1 MGAGTYRIK
10 VIGELDATRIRK
22 ELDDIS
28 KTPLKVNG
36 TLGGVGASADK
47 ATKGVKRLNGAIA
60 ETGKQ
65 TKRVSAPRVA
75 GSYANIGKEAE
86 KSTKKVKGLGAETL
100 HVTKKVIQF
109 GAITSVIRGVTSGFA
124 DMVQNVFELD
134 AALTE
139 FQKVSNLTGKE
150 LERYTDQAYKAGRET
165 ARTGTE
171 MIEAST
177 QFRKMGYSDQQ
188 SMQLAKTA
196 T

>member
-10 VIGELDATRIRK
+10 VIGELDATQIRK

-36 TLGGVGASADK
+36 ALGGVGASADK

-60 ETGKQ
+60 DTSKQ

-86 KSTKKVKGLGAETL
+86 KSTGKLKAFRNETL
-100 HVTKKVIQF
+100 HVTKKVMQF
-109 GAITSVIRGVTSGFA
+109 GAITSVIRGATSGFV

-139 FQKVSNLTGKE
+139 FKKVSNLTGKE

-171 MIEAST
+171 MIDA
-177 QFRKMGYSDQQ
+177 
-188 SMQLAKTA
+188 A

>member
-1 MGAGTYRIK
+1 MGAGIYRIK

-36 TLGGVGASADK
+36 VLGGVGASADK

-60 ETGKQ
+60 DTGKQ

-109 GAITSVIRGVTSGFA
+109 GAITDVIRGVTAGFA

-139 FQKVSNLTGKE
+139 FKKVSNLTGKE
-150 LERYTDQAYKAGRET
+150 LEKYTDQAYKAGRET

-171 MIEAST
+171 MIDA
-177 QFRKMGYSDQQ
+177 
-188 SMQLAKTA
+188 A

>member
-1 MGAGTYRIK
+1 MGAGRYRIK
-10 VIGELDATRIRK
+10 VIGELDATQIRK
-22 ELDDIS
+22 ELADIS

-36 TLGGVGASADK
+36 ALGGMGASADK
-47 ATKGVKRLNGAIA
+47 ATKGFKRLNGAIA
-60 ETGKQ
+60 ETNKQ
-65 TKRVSAPRVA
+65 TKKVKAPRVA
-75 GSYANIGKEAE
+75 GTYANIGKEAE
-86 KSTKKVKGLGAETL
+86 KSTGKLKGFANETL
-100 HVTKKVIQF
+100 HVTKKVVQF
-109 GAITSVIRGVTSGFA
+109 GAITAVIRGVTSGFA

-134 AALTE
+134 SALTE
-139 FQKVSNLTGKE
+139 FKKVSNLTGKE

-171 MIEAST
+171 MVEAAT

>member
-139 FQKVSNLTGKE
+139 FKKVSNLTGKE

>member
-1 MGAGTYRIK
+1 MGAGIYRIK

-22 ELDDIS
+22 ELADIS

-36 TLGGVGASADK
+36 ALGGVGASADK

-60 ETGKQ
+60 DTSKQ
-65 TKRVSAPRVA
+65 TKKVHTKRVA
-75 GSYANIGKEAE
+75 GTYEGIGKQAE
-86 KSTKKVKGLGAETL
+86 KSTGKLKAFANETL

-109 GAITSVIRGVTSGFA
+109 GAITAVIRGVTSGFA

-134 AALTE
+134 SALTE
-139 FQKVSNLTGKE
+139 FKKVSNLTGKE